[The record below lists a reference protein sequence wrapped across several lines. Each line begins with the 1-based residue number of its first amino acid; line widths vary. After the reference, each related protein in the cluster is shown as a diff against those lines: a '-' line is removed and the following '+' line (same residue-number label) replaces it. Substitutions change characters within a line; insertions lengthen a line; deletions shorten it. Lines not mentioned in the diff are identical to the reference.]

1 MRMKELT
8 VVVATLWSLTQEN
21 HYEFEAS
28 LSYKMSF
35 MPPEA
40 ANTVRPC
47 FKKTTLIHP
56 QNEG

>member
-8 VVVATLWSLTQEN
+8 AVVATLWSLTQEN
-21 HYEFEAS
+21 HYEFEGS

-40 ANTVRPC
+40 ANTV
-47 FKKTTLIHP
+47 KTLLQEYHT
-56 QNEG
+56 